1 MKQLCIKIP
10 FEVIDEASN
19 QELLLP
25 LYVYLMMNVGKSNRI
40 YTSTSYMLFQCG
52 YNYNTNSKTRGHFD
66 KLQDALQWLYDHKYI
81 FAFEHPLNGNQF
93 ESVRSA
99 KPTQHFNIE
108 ITTKAT
114 DTENHY
120 IIMYDD
126 EYTKLHS
133 LFFEK
138 DYKTYCKLVNLFCFI
153 LQRVIVKDNGG
164 LIFYTA
170 TIDKI
175 IEKKSVGCKATVYKL
190 LPMLYDL
197 ELLHSNFNTEGCK
210 KYIDSQ
216 HKLPHIFVRHS
227 ENWNTQLNKAINFV
241 LKSRDS
247 YLSSIGGDI

>member
-1 MKQLCIKIP
+1 MKKSCIKIP

-40 YTSTSYMLFQCG
+40 YTSTAYMLFQCG

-66 KLQDALQWLYDHKYI
+66 KLQDALQWLYDNEYI

-99 KPTQHFNIE
+99 KPTQHFNIKL
-108 ITTKAT
+108 TDKAI
-114 DTENHY
+114 DVESSFVA
-120 IIMYDD
+120 IYDD

-138 DYKTYCKLVNLFCFI
+138 NYRSYCKLVNLFCLI
-153 LQRVIVKDNGG
+153 LRKVVVKNNGG

-175 IEKKSVGCKATVYKL
+175 VKKKIAGCKATVYKSL
-190 LPMLYDL
+190 SMLYDL
-197 ELLHSNFNTEGCK
+197 ELLHSNFNTESCK

-216 HKLPHIFVRHS
+216 HKLPHIFVRHN
-227 ENWNTQLNKAINFV
+227 ENWETQLNMAISIEK
-241 LKSRDS
+241 KSRKK
-247 YLSSIGGDI
+247 YLNPTGGDI